1 MDIRILPFLM
11 AVGLFVAATGLLY
24 ANYQETADDYQDK
37 VTDMEM
43 TSKYG
48 PYWQVQNIRGS
59 VVTVPVNDTVAYWS
73 TYPYVAGPNG
83 TAPNF
88 YYQGTNF
95 VWSETDTY
103 FYIEATWTSGVHS
116 ADQLGLLIMTWSTS
130 ENAWVSSSWMSV
142 DLPTTAG
149 DYTSIQVGRDW
160 FLEHNISAFQTFIG
174 VNLLAVASGG
184 LLAPAAI
191 AYDAIYVSRGA
202 YQYGSGGRYAQ
213 GVWPY
218 NVQLQVGKMTSAS
231 PSTDNGLTKG
241 YIEIKWSQY
250 AGSLGESASDLVGKI
265 GSTIRGAFA
274 SLFGAAFG
282 DYGRQFVD
290 TLTSVLTMDVPG
302 MPTAVRAMIAIP
314 LNLALVFIIA
324 TFIVMFIPFVGGS

>member
-11 AVGLFVAATGLLY
+11 AVGIFVACTSILY
-24 ANYQETADDYQDK
+24 ASYQDTATEYQDK

-48 PYWQVQNIRGS
+48 PYWQIQNIRGTT
-59 VVTVPVNDTVAYWS
+59 VTVPVNDSIATYAAYG
-73 TYPYVAGPNG
+73 AD
-83 TAPNF
+83 AQMHF
-88 YYQGTNF
+88 QGTNF

-103 FYIEATWTSGVHS
+103 FYIEATWTSGYHS
-116 ADQLGLLIMTWSTS
+116 ADQLGLLITTWSTS
-130 ENAWVSSSWMSV
+130 ENAWVSSSWLSV

-160 FLEHNISAFQTFIG
+160 FLEHSVSAFQTFIG

-184 LLAPAAI
+184 LLAPAAL
-191 AYDAIYVSRGA
+191 AYDAIYASRGA
-202 YQYGSGGRYAQ
+202 YQYGSGGKYIQ

-218 NVQLQVGKMTSAS
+218 NVQLQVGKMTPANS
-231 PSTDNGLTKG
+231 STDNGLTKG
-241 YIEIKWSQY
+241 YVEIKWSQY
-250 AGSLGESASDLVGKI
+250 AGSLGESTSNLVSKI
-265 GSTIRGAFA
+265 GSTIRGAFS

-290 TLTSVLTMDVPG
+290 TLSSVLTMDVPG
-302 MPTAVRAMIAIP
+302 MPGPVRAVLAIP

-324 TFIVMFIPFVGGS
+324 TFIAMFIPFLGGS